1 MEGAYGSGCLAGL
14 GIWSGPPLPRCLHH
28 FPLHHDCQLPPCPFP
43 LARSNSCEV
52 RSAIFPGPSVIKTS
66 YPLPE
71 PMSES
76 KTLAKELRCSIETWL
91 STGHR
96 NYKSLKLTHKPYQLE
111 LTVEGPGVDGY
122 SDIPNQKVTS
132 GCTCAWF
139 LVNELKVPAEKATW
153 VATWDLSA
161 LAKAL
166 EQLKQKEP
174 LSAYQCETLLHF
186 ARDMM
191 RKDLPGAALKLLQ
204 MLPEPHRIMLLRH
217 AFRHPS
223 PKRDWDVRLGDI
235 MKHMDNETWW
245 QLKVMLIEA
254 RYVAQY
260 AEKSGQLQRGLQEM
274 TDICTSMNVGPDV
287 QPSLE
292 RQEKLEDYVAAFMAE
307 KHTATSSDSDASRS
321 D

>member
-1 MEGAYGSGCLAGL
+1 MIAS
-14 GIWSGPPLPRCLHH
+14 SPRARS
-28 FPLHHDCQLPPCPFP
+28 P

-52 RSAIFPGPSVIKTS
+52 RSTIFPGPSVIKTC

-76 KTLAKELRCSIETWL
+76 KTLAKELRNSIETWL

-153 VATWDLSA
+153 VGTWDLSV

-223 PKRDWDVRLGDI
+223 QKRDWDVRLGDI

-254 RYVAQY
+254 RYAAQY
-260 AEKSGQLQRGLQEM
+260 AEKSGQLEMGLQEM

-292 RQEKLEDYVAAFMAE
+292 RQQKLEDYVAAFKAE

>member
-1 MEGAYGSGCLAGL
+1 MIAS
-14 GIWSGPPLPRCLHH
+14 SPRARSA
-28 FPLHHDCQLPPCPFP
+28 
-43 LARSNSCEV
+43 LARSHSCEV
-52 RSAIFPGPSVIKTS
+52 RSTIFPGPSVIKTC

-71 PMSES
+71 PISKS
-76 KTLAKELRCSIETWL
+76 KTLAEELRNSIETWL
-91 STGHR
+91 GTGHR
-96 NYKSLKLTHKPYQLE
+96 HYKSLKLTHKPYQLK
-111 LTVEGPGVDGY
+111 LTVEGPGVDDH

-161 LAKAL
+161 LGKAL
-166 EQLKQKEP
+166 EKLKQKEP
-174 LSAYQCETLLHF
+174 LSAYQCEALLHF

-223 PKRDWDVRLGDI
+223 HKRDWDVRLGDI
-235 MKHMDNETWW
+235 MNHMDSETWW

-254 RYVAQY
+254 RYAAQY
-260 AEKSGQLQRGLQEM
+260 AEKLGQPQSGLQEM
-274 TDICTSMNVGPDV
+274 KDICISMNVGPDV

-292 RQEKLEDYVAAFMAE
+292 RQQKLEDYAAAFMAG
-307 KHTATSSDSDASRS
+307 KHTAASSDSDASRS
-321 D
+321 E